1 MRKAEALNII
11 RYEVALNGKV
21 TSKAMRLYTE
31 NRISKTLFDAFV
43 QQGIRYYNIRNE
55 KTN

>member
-1 MRKAEALNII
+1 MKKADALNVI

-21 TSKAMRLYTE
+21 TSKALRLYIE

-43 QQGIRYYNIRNE
+43 EQGMKYYNRRKNA
-55 KTN
+55 